1 MNFFFFLVLSLICT
15 SIKCL
20 QLPDPKFVADV
31 SLYFNRL
38 GIIYHL
44 PPTAKSDV
52 LRYHKTISK
61 FRYTKILDFTI
72 KIMKSFTFPTK
83 TKDSLVYEYIL
94 GIGLLLGAE
103 FMLGLGLRTII
114 LQGSWLHSNPKFSVL
129 TLRLASEPNL
139 LI

>member
-1 MNFFFFLVLSLICT
+1 MNFFFLLVIAVIWT

-20 QLPDPKFVADV
+20 ELPNPKFVADV

-61 FRYTKILDFTI
+61 FRYFNTSDFPRKIKKSITLPIRTKGT
-72 KIMKSFTFPTK
+72 
-83 TKDSLVYEYIL
+83 LVHECL
-94 GIGLLLGAE
+94 
-103 FMLGLGLRTII
+103 
-114 LQGSWLHSNPKFSVL
+114 
-129 TLRLASEPNL
+129 
-139 LI
+139 